1 MTMIFWGYF
10 FTIINYVGFCASRF
24 MKTKQQMLLLDLVA
38 KIFTILGLY
47 CLGSMTGVWSF
58 VLMFVW
64 LIVANIKEK
73 YGKKWWLGFIL
84 FQILYFVILFYT
96 YVDISSVLVFL
107 SASIYLYCTW
117 WLPPQ
122 QIRVIGGFNSFLYLA
137 YQICIKNWAGL
148 IEIFVIISNFAA
160 FFKNREKK
168 SGEIVQIPPDK
179 ESASVG

>member
-1 MTMIFWGYF
+1 MIFWGYF
-10 FTIINYVGFCASRF
+10 FTIINYVCFCTSRF
-24 MKTKQQMLLLDLVA
+24 MKTKQQMLLLDLMA

-47 CLGSMTGVWSF
+47 CLGSMTGVWAF
-58 VLMFVW
+58 VLMFIW

-73 YGKKWWLGFIL
+73 YNKKWLPAFIL

-96 YVDISSVLVFL
+96 YVDISSFLVFL

-160 FFKNREKK
+160 FFKNKEKK
-168 SGEIVQIPPDK
+168 SGEVAETSPDK
-179 ESASVG
+179 KSVTAD

>member
-1 MTMIFWGYF
+1 
-10 FTIINYVGFCASRF
+10 
-24 MKTKQQMLLLDLVA
+24 MLLLDLMA

-47 CLGSMTGVWSF
+47 CLGSMTGVWTF

-73 YGKKWWLGFIL
+73 YNKKWLSAFIL
-84 FQILYFVILFYT
+84 FQALYFAILFYT
-96 YVDISSVLVFL
+96 YVGVSSFLVFL

-148 IEIFVIISNFAA
+148 IEILVIVSNFAA

-168 SGEIVQIPPDK
+168 SGEVDENPPDEK
-179 ESASVG
+179 TATTG